1 MTASVETAK
10 YRVRR
15 RFYDRVSGRVY
26 DSLAS
31 IPRALEPDPLAIR
44 AFLRI
49 GYVPGDAT
57 LFRDVDC
64 LPGGCSIDVDERGW
78 RVTKRLQ
85 SAPPRT
91 NVSRSAA
98 LEEGARLFV
107 EAVRRGLRSGV
118 RPLVPMSGGLDSR
131 AILAALVE
139 ELPASGID
147 TYTHGTPG
155 AGDYEFGTRVARF
168 AGTNHVTLNLDEL
181 PFTEEALRAAAIWS
195 DANTDLAQPS
205 VWLHIA
211 RRLGT
216 SAPQWTGF
224 TGDGVGG
231 SHFRGGVQSDSEAVA
246 AFLREESGY
255 KLLSDPTDLRD
266 AKLVATETTY
276 DRSLSRHEAVWF
288 ANHVERYTAHHI
300 FMNAFES
307 VNPFMDDAFVDFM
320 LSLPPEL
327 RAGKRF
333 YDEMMFKRFPK
344 LFALPTKGEGWHS
357 GGLKQLAWRA
367 NFAFRKAAW
376 RVAPGLVHH
385 PMMSY
390 LDFGYALRKR
400 RDVHALG
407 GALIEALA
415 KRDVVDAAQVRR
427 LWNEHQSGAKNHR
440 YELTLL
446 LSLEVALRV
455 FSDGPAPRTVSI

>member
-1 MTASVETAK
+1 MTATVETAK

-26 DSLAS
+26 DSLAA

-49 GYVPGDAT
+49 GYAPGTAT

-64 LPGGCSIDVDERGW
+64 LPGGCSIEVDERGW

-91 NVSRSAA
+91 NVSRAAA

-107 EAVRRGLRSGV
+107 DAVQRGLRTGV

-131 AILAALVE
+131 AILAALLE
-139 ELPASGID
+139 SLPARDID

-155 AGDYEFGTRVARF
+155 AGDFEFGSRVARF
-168 AGTNHVTLNLDEL
+168 AGTHHVTLNLDEL

-216 SAPQWTGF
+216 AQPQWTGF

-231 SHFRGGVQSDSEAVA
+231 SHYRGGTHTDAEAVK
-246 AFLREESGY
+246 AFLDEESGY
-255 KLLSDPTDLRD
+255 RMLPDPGDLRD
-266 AKLVATETTY
+266 AKLVDTETTY

-300 FMNAFES
+300 FMNAFEF

-320 LSLPPEL
+320 LSLPAEL

-333 YDEMMFKRFPK
+333 YDEMMYRRFPR
-344 LFALPTKGEGWHS
+344 LFALPTKGDGWHQ
-357 GGLKQLAWRA
+357 GGLRQLAWRA
-367 NFAFRKAAW
+367 NFALRKAAW
-376 RVAPGLVHH
+376 RLAPGLVHH

-400 RDVHALG
+400 RDVHELG
-407 GALIEALA
+407 GALLEALA
-415 KRDVVDAAQVRR
+415 RRDVVDSAMVRR
-427 LWNEHQSGAKNHR
+427 LWSEHQAGTRNHR

-455 FSDGPAPRTVSI
+455 FCDESTPRTVSV

>member
-26 DSLAS
+26 DSLAA

-64 LPGGCSIDVDERGW
+64 LPGGCRIEVDERGW
-78 RVTKRLQ
+78 RVTNRLQ
-85 SAPPRT
+85 SAAPRS

-107 EAVRRGLRSGV
+107 EAVRRGIRSGV

-131 AILAALVE
+131 AILAALLE
-139 ELPASGID
+139 EFPASGID

-155 AGDYEFGTRVARF
+155 SGDFEIGTRVARF
-168 AGTNHVTLNLDEL
+168 AGTNHVTLNLDQI

-231 SHFRGGVQSDSEAVA
+231 SHFRGGVQSDAEAVA

-255 KLLSDPTDLRD
+255 KFLGDPQDIRD
-266 AKLVATETTY
+266 AKLVATQTTY

-300 FMNAFES
+300 FMNAFEF

-333 YDEMMFKRFPK
+333 YDEMMFARFPK
-344 LFALPTKGEGWHS
+344 LFALPTKGDGWRS
-357 GGLKQLAWRA
+357 GGFKQLAWRA
-367 NFAFRKAAW
+367 NFMVRKAAW

-390 LDFGYALRKR
+390 LDFGYGLRER
-400 RDVHALG
+400 TDVHELG

-415 KRDVVDAAQVRR
+415 KRDVVDSAQVRQ
-427 LWNEHQSGAKNHR
+427 LWAEHQSGAKNHR

-455 FSDGPAPRTVSI
+455 FSDESMPRSVSL